1 MKTLIFLSCVIIF
14 QAGLLAQNKV
24 ETDIDVAFQN
34 AKKGVYWALTNIPGK
49 KTKIENDLIADDKL
63 YASVKLSKEINGI
76 KIESSG
82 YFNSNEV
89 IIKIYKSNDSLEK
102 EGYLKKEI
110 NIENESKKEEND
122 H

>member
-14 QAGLLAQNKV
+14 QADLLAQNKV

-122 H
+122 N

>member
-122 H
+122 N